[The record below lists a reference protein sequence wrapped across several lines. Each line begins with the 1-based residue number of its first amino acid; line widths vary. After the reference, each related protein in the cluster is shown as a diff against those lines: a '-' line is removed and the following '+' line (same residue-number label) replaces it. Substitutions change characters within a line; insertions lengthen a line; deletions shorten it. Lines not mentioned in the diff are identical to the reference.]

1 MPDLTELRDSCARHD
16 LADFAQEFLR
26 RNYRYRQQFSAIS
39 LSQEA
44 GDQTGRM
51 RGLARMWGLDFRI
64 FAR

>member
-1 MPDLTELRDSCARHD
+1 MPDLTELRDICAKHD

-26 RNYRYRQQFSAIS
+26 RNCRYRQQFGAIS

-51 RGLARMWGLDFRI
+51 RRLARMWGLDFRI
-64 FAR
+64 CAR